1 MKKELWLAAA
11 HVVGVILWV
20 GGLTAVLSLLHVHP
34 RVEEAGR
41 KLLTQLER
49 RLALV
54 MDLGATIAIA
64 TGLYRALSRTPNEF
78 GNGGWLHIKLTA
90 VAICILSVHGIA
102 RVKIKKYREGDARPL
117 PPVVWILLAA
127 GVLAATILGANKL
140 LMRG

>member
-20 GGLTAVLSLLHVHP
+20 GGLTAVLALLHVHP

-41 KLLTQLER
+41 KLLTQVER

-54 MDLGATIAIA
+54 MDLGAALAIG
-64 TGLYRALSRTPNEF
+64 TGLYRALSRTPIEF
-78 GNGGWLHIKLTA
+78 KNGGWLHIKLTA
-90 VAICILSVHGIA
+90 VVLCVLSVHGIA
-102 RVKIKKYREGDARPL
+102 RVKIKKFSGGDARPL
-117 PPVVWILLAA
+117 PPTVWILLAA
-127 GVLAATILGANKL
+127 GVITAAIFGANKL